1 MSSRLIAI
9 WVVARREIVT
19 RGRSKAFRISTG
31 LLLLGLILGIAIP
44 ATLMRS
50 TTHFT
55 VAVVNDPGTE
65 IRHAITVQA
74 VSAGITV
81 TSRPAASRSAAAGL
95 VENGAA
101 SAAVIGTRELIWKN
115 TENAR
120 LAQVLTSAV
129 TQSVLSIRARDL
141 GLTPAQL
148 GGLLA
153 AARPEVTRLHPKP
166 DRGPQQII
174 ALIGIILLFVAINFY
189 GSYVLTG
196 VVEEK
201 TSRVVEV
208 LLSRVR
214 PADLLAGKVAGIGAL
229 GISQFA
235 GLAIAAAAA
244 LAITRPPDLP
254 AGTIPFIGSVV
265 IWFIVGY
272 SFYSLLY
279 GALGALASRT
289 EDAQAAAAPLTVFL
303 MLAYFGAFA
312 TIASPQAWWVTAGSL
327 FPPTAPIF
335 MPLRT
340 ALTNVPAW
348 QIATALALTIVA
360 IIALVRIGGRIYRGA
375 VLHTS
380 GRLSLRQA
388 WHIG

>member
-1 MSSRLIAI
+1 MISRLTAI
-9 WVVARREIVT
+9 WVVARRELVT
-19 RGRSKAFRISTG
+19 RGRSKAFRISTAV
-31 LLLLGLILGIAIP
+31 LLLGLILGIVVP
-44 ATLMRS
+44 ATFMRS
-50 TTHFT
+50 TTHYT
-55 VAVVNDPGTE
+55 VALVTDTNPGL
-65 IRHAITVQA
+65 RSAITEQA
-74 VSAGITV
+74 ASAGITV
-81 TSRPAASRSAAAGL
+81 TVRPAAGRSAAVAL
-95 VENGAA
+95 VETSAA
-101 SAAVIGTRELIWKN
+101 SAAVIGTRELIWKS
-115 TENAR
+115 TENSR
-120 LAQVLTSAV
+120 LAQVLTSA
-129 TQSVLSIRARDL
+129 QALSLLSARARSL
-141 GLTPAQL
+141 GLTHAQL

-153 AARPEVTRLHPKP
+153 PAQPEITRLHPRP

-174 ALIGIILLFVAINFY
+174 ALIGIIMLFIAINFY

-208 LLSRVR
+208 LLARVR

-229 GISQFA
+229 GIGQFA
-235 GLAIAAAAA
+235 GLAAVAAAA

-254 AGTIPFIGSVV
+254 AGTFAFIVGVV
-265 IWFIVGY
+265 VWFILGY

-289 EDAQAAAAPLTVFL
+289 EDAQAAAAPLTVL
-303 MLAYFGAFA
+303 LILTYLGAFA
-312 TIASPQAWWVTAGSL
+312 ALANPEAWWVTAGSL

-340 ALTNVPAW
+340 ALTDVPAW
-348 QIATALALTIVA
+348 QVAAGLALTIIA
-360 IIALVRIGGRIYRGA
+360 ILALIRIGGRIYRGA

>member
-1 MSSRLIAI
+1 MSPRLTAI
-9 WVVARREIVT
+9 WVVARRELVT
-19 RGRSKAFRISTG
+19 RGRSKAFRISTAV
-31 LLLLGLILGIAIP
+31 LLLGLIAGIAIP

-50 TTHFT
+50 TTHYT
-55 VAVVNDPGTE
+55 VAVTDASAG
-65 IRHAITVQA
+65 IRTAITEQA
-74 VSAGITV
+74 ASAGITV
-81 TSRPAASRSAAAGL
+81 TIRPAANRAAAVAL
-95 VENGAA
+95 VETGAA

-115 TENAR
+115 TEISR
-120 LAQVLTSAV
+120 LAQALTSAV
-129 TQSVLSIRARDL
+129 AQSALSIRARDL

-148 GGLLA
+148 GSLLGT
-153 AARPEVTRLHPKP
+153 ARPQVTRLHLRA

-174 ALIGIILLFVAINFY
+174 ALIGIIMLFIAINFY

-208 LLSRVR
+208 LLARVR

-235 GLAIAAAAA
+235 GLAAAAAA
-244 LAITRPPDLP
+244 VLTITRPPDLP
-254 AGTIPFIGSVV
+254 AGTVSLIASVV
-265 IWFIVGY
+265 VWFILGY

-312 TIASPQAWWVTAGSL
+312 TMASPQAWWVTAGSL

-340 ALTNVPAW
+340 ALTDVPAW
-348 QIATALALTIVA
+348 QIATALALTIAAIVA
-360 IIALVRIGGRIYRGA
+360 LIRIGGRIYRGA
-375 VLHTS
+375 VLHTT